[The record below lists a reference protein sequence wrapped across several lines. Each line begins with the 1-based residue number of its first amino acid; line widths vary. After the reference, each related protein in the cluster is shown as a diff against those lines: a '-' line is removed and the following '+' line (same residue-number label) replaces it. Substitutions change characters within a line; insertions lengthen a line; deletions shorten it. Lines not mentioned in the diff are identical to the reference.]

1 MDGRCGDVSVI
12 GVNAELT
19 RSRGWEGTDG
29 SRDLGRRRWKEDE
42 WALARVMNAPD
53 RGREGR
59 TEANGRRYGMARTL
73 CSSAMAA
80 DVRSFNANFVARLHS
95 GARKA
100 VASKEAARLCLFSCL
115 LRPSLFVQ
123 GDDVRAFSK
132 KVIGITDAIKHIFLT
147 NKSTDS
153 AIGTLGTAKNSAE
166 SVHQSETRLRHETRF
181 AAATSRSAGTIGRRH
196 NPPRASHD
204 AP

>member
-1 MDGRCGDVSVI
+1 MGGRCVNVSVI

-19 RSRGWEGTDG
+19 RRGGEGRDG

-147 NKSTDS
+147 NKLPIQPSALSAPPRILLSQST
-153 AIGTLGTAKNSAE
+153 K
-166 SVHQSETRLRHETRF
+166 SETRLRHETRF

>member
-1 MDGRCGDVSVI
+1 VNVSVI

-19 RSRGWEGTDG
+19 RSRGWEGRDG

-100 VASKEAARLCLFSCL
+100 VASKEAARRRVYF
-115 LRPSLFVQ
+115 
-123 GDDVRAFSK
+123 RAFF
-132 KVIGITDAIKHIFLT
+132 D
-147 NKSTDS
+147 
-153 AIGTLGTAKNSAE
+153 
-166 SVHQSETRLRHETRF
+166 LRCSFRE
-181 AAATSRSAGTIGRRH
+181 RRQ
-196 NPPRASHD
+196 AFS
-204 AP
+204 